1 MNKEFENLTGTLPNN
16 DSAQFVLK
24 KGDQYYCLSNN
35 VVSWVDSIDNATKL
49 TFTQTGHDSFTGL
62 SDGEYT
68 LVESKTPAGY
78 QTAPN
83 RTVTIANDD
92 YEAKNLEQDAFVE
105 NETGTSLPGTGGMGT
120 TLLYV
125 VGAALV
131 IGAGVLL
138 ITRRKMQE

>member
-1 MNKEFENLTGTLPNN
+1 M
-16 DSAQFVLK
+16 
-24 KGDQYYCLSNN
+24 
-35 VVSWVDSIDNATKL
+35 VSWVDSIDDATKL

-120 TLLYV
+120 TLLYI